1 MNTTKPV
8 HPRRALVESVAIVLN
23 PRCLRLPAIPTPA
36 DPARPWR
43 IARLSC
49 GQLWFRV
56 DQSDGVPVRLI
67 IPRQAFSIDP
77 PRWLAPQTIPIVH
90 DLIAHPA
97 GVRRRPWFLCPAC
110 ERRCARLYLPDGQN
124 CFACRLCCNLEYD
137 SRASTHWRSYRAAR
151 NPFAL
156 GPRLFANPSVFALC
170 LRWSIEGKGRKR
182 YWRGAEQVATGDR
195 LTAKANPSQCPNR
208 FSPSSKPR
216 GRPRAFDG
224 EDIDVLRGKVRAG
237 LTRGRIAR
245 EFCVSRQTINK
256 YVAEYMPIGGTSEG
270 L

>member
-1 MNTTKPV
+1 MT
-8 HPRRALVESVAIVLN
+8 RALVESVPIVLN

-49 GQLWFRV
+49 GQLWFRL
-56 DQSDGVPVRLI
+56 DQSDAVPVRLT
-67 IPRQAFSIDP
+67 IPRQAFNIDP

-110 ERRCARLYLPDGQN
+110 ERRCARLYLPDGQD
-124 CFACRLCCNLEYD
+124 CFACRLCCRLEYR
-137 SRASTHWRSYRAAR
+137 SRATTHWRSYRAAG

-156 GPRLFANPSVFALC
+156 GPRHLANPSVFALC

-208 FSPSSKPR
+208 LSPSSNPR
-216 GRPRAFDG
+216 GRPRVFDC
-224 EDIDVLRGKVRAG
+224 EDIDVLIGKVRAG
-237 LTRGRIAR
+237 RTRGRIAR

-270 L
+270 M